1 MNIVIMLK
9 NVEYE
14 QIPILESNFLIIESV
29 LVPFISPR
37 NPTTCVHLTR
47 LTIPHNLFRENQG
60 EMDHLVKKE
69 TLYVHLT
76 LFDKIHI

>member
-1 MNIVIMLK
+1 MLK

-14 QIPILESNFLIIESV
+14 QIPILESIFYVNMITESV
-29 LVPFISPR
+29 LVPFFSPR

-47 LTIPHNLFRENQG
+47 LTIPHNLFRENQE
-60 EMDHLVKKE
+60 EMDHRVKKE